1 MNEFIPHDVIYLQIS
16 DSDEPIRIDETTWC
30 SDKIN
35 DGDVKYLLATPER
48 EAAPEMY
55 EAVRKAE
62 QLATIA
68 TDWNLTEAEIDGEM
82 VSVYELR
89 QWFQSTLALADG
101 EVNGTPTDN

>member
-1 MNEFIPHDVIYLQIS
+1 MSDCGCRYEPWLGIDYATHESVGGNIIYC
-16 DSDEPIRIDETTWC
+16 P
-30 SDKIN
+30 KH
-35 DGDVKYLLATPER
+35 K
-48 EAAPEMY
+48 AAPAMY

-101 EVNGTPTDN
+101 EVDDE